1 MTVCIIRSVIL
12 LDVESDDDEMMGQT
26 SYPLST
32 KKRQLPATP
41 HPPSSF
47 QPLPPSKTKHRPHTA
62 GDFRSR
68 RYRKQSLEEQ
78 VELVGQRVVKPLNSD
93 QVQSILDDRQ
103 PSHLTSIN
111 VQVPSQEDTAMATSQ
126 HAEKKSHK
134 K

>member
-1 MTVCIIRSVIL
+1 VVL
-12 LDVESDDDEMMGQT
+12 LDVESDDEETMGQA

-32 KKRQLPATP
+32 KKQQFPATP

-47 QPLPPSKTKHRPHTA
+47 QPLPPSKTKRRPHTA

-78 VELVGQRVVKPLNSD
+78 VELVGQPVIKPLD
-93 QVQSILDDRQ
+93 GDRVQSLLDDRQ

-111 VQVPSQEDTAMATSQ
+111 GQVSSLEGHVLATRQ
-126 HAEKKSHK
+126 HAEKKPHK

>member
-1 MTVCIIRSVIL
+1 MVL
-12 LDVESDDDEMMGQT
+12 LDVESDDEEMMGQA
-26 SYPLST
+26 SYQLRT

-47 QPLPPSKTKHRPHTA
+47 QPLPPSKTKRRPHTA

-78 VELVGQRVVKPLNSD
+78 VQLVGQPVVKPLD
-93 QVQSILDDRQ
+93 GDRVHSILDDRQ

-111 VQVPSQEDTAMATSQ
+111 GQVPSQEDSVVATSQ
-126 HAEKKSHK
+126 HAEKKPHK